1 MARPSYQTAVPH
13 GEPGTSNHQP
23 GDSPVWATSNQ
34 EAGTSNHQ
42 PATSSQEPGIS
53 NRLYRTGDLARWLP
67 DGTVEFLGRLDH
79 QVKVRGFRIEL
90 GQIEARLRALPGV
103 EQARVIAR
111 EDTPGDREL
120 VAYLVA
126 GEAAPDWPQMRLALA
141 EDLPDYMLPAACVKL
156 DSLLLTPNGKLDQ
169 QALPPPDRQ
178 RPVRVELARQPT

>member
-90 GQIEARLRALPGV
+90 GEIEARLRALPGV

-126 GEAAPDWPQMRLALA
+126 GEAAPDWPQTC
-141 EDLPDYMLPAACVKL
+141 PTTC
-156 DSLLLTPNGKLDQ
+156 S
-169 QALPPPDRQ
+169 LPPASSSTACCLPPMESSTS
-178 RPVRVELARQPT
+178 RPCHRRIGSGP